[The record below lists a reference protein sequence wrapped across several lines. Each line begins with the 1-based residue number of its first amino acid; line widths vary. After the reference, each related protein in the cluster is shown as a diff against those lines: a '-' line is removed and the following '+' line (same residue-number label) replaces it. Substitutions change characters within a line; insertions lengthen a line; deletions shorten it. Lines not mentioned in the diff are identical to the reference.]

1 MEKLIQI
8 LKLLK
13 EAMHAQQGLIQVGDQ
28 RATVKQNKEFQAKFE
43 RINGQRL
50 HSAINL
56 CEEWWDVIREPTV
69 SQQLNKTTKVLSHN
83 KI

>member
-13 EAMHAQQGLIQVGDQ
+13 DTMHAQQGLIQVEDE
-28 RATVKQNKEFQAKFE
+28 RTTKRQNKEFQVKFE

-56 CEEWWDVIREPTV
+56 CEEWWDIIREPTV
-69 SQQLNKTTKVLSHN
+69 SQQLNKTTKILSHN